1 MNYPYETLDYVGRVV
16 FKDAFGLEAY
26 YHTFQRLR
34 VLAPELFAIEQRFW
48 GWGDPV
54 HEFISPAAA
63 AVHIVTESD
72 PPAIV
77 MVLKRPARYGDE
89 IEIHSIRG
97 IHHAFKG
104 ERGAWEYRPFTP
116 TEHVKLAIDFPIARE
131 PEGISV
137 STSPG
142 ARSPYVR
149 RPGTKELT
157 LDVRSATPGSLYRA
171 DWSWS

>member
-16 FKDAFGLEAY
+16 FKDAYGLEAE
-26 YHTFQRLR
+26 YHTVQRIR
-34 VLAPELFAIEQRFW
+34 VLAPELFAITERFW

-54 HEFISPAAA
+54 QDFVAPAASSVA
-63 AVHIVTESD
+63 LVQKAD

-77 MVLKRPARYGDE
+77 MVLKRPAKAGDE
-89 IEIHSIRG
+89 VEIHSSRRIY
-97 IHHAFKG
+97 HAFKADHG
-104 ERGAWEYRPFTP
+104 IWEYRPFTP
-116 TEHVKLAIDFPIARE
+116 TARVHLSFDFPVGRD

-149 RPGTKELT
+149 RPGTKELLFT
-157 LDVRSATPGSLYRA
+157 IRAASPGSLYRA
-171 DWSWS
+171 DWDW